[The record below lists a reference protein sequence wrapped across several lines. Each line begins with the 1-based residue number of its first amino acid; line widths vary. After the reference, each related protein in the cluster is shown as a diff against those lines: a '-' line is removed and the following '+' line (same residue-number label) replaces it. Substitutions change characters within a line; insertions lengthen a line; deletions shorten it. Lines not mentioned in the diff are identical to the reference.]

1 MKWTLSSIPL
11 LAAWLIVLSVA
22 PCFGEAAKDKSFDSI
37 VKGGPFTVRDWKQI
51 QKATQTQESARMA
64 EFYFLVG
71 FTRGFD
77 GGLTLGVSEYGKAL
91 DECYTKR
98 NFSGKELSALLDK
111 NNASGAPA
119 FADDVKIQRALF
131 LTIMKACT
139 LTNNEMEPSREKA
152 K

>member
-1 MKWTLSSIPL
+1 MKWTLSSLTL
-11 LAAWLIVLSVA
+11 LTAWLFFLYA
-22 PCFGEAAKDKSFDSI
+22 PPCFGEAVKDKSFESI
-37 VKGGPFTVRDWKQI
+37 IRGGPFTVGDWKKI
-51 QKATQTQESARMA
+51 QKAVKTQESARLA
-64 EFYFLVG
+64 DFYFLVG

-98 NFSGKELSALLDK
+98 NFSGKELSALLEK

-119 FADDVKIQRALF
+119 FADDVKIQMALF
-131 LTIMKACT
+131 LTIMKACN